1 MALRWEERRECF
13 RDARRAR
20 YLARVA
26 GKAADII
33 IAMSL
38 WHIPGAA
45 GAFAETREVDFQQAE
60 DDVPLSD

>member
-1 MALRWEERRECF
+1 MALRGEERRECF

-20 YLARVA
+20 GLARVE

-45 GAFAETREVDFQQAE
+45 GAFAETLVVDFQQAA

>member
-1 MALRWEERRECF
+1 MASRWEERREYF

-45 GAFAETREVDFQQAE
+45 GAFAALFYLLVCDG
-60 DDVPLSD
+60 S

>member
-1 MALRWEERRECF
+1 MALRGEERREYF
-13 RDARRAR
+13 RDAPRAR

-26 GKAADII
+26 GKASDII

-45 GAFAETREVDFQQAE
+45 GVFAETLVVDFQQAE
-60 DDVPLSD
+60 DEVPLSD